1 MIAAHHNTDG
11 GFSYNVG
18 RAQKWYYGVPISKGL
33 KESDIHG
40 TVLLVW
46 ALAMIFELLGN
57 ESIRWRVLRP

>member
-46 ALAMIFELLGN
+46 ALAMI
-57 ESIRWRVLRP
+57 SRVSVVFPEDSGP